1 MQSKGAGKLIINK
14 QTKNYRYQQKKII
27 LRSFVRFKNLL
38 KMNLVLHK
46 LRKTRLIIIVEFFD
60 QIALVFEN

>member
-14 QTKNYRYQQKKII
+14 QTKNYQYQQKII

-46 LRKTRLIIIVEFFD
+46 LRKTRLMIIVEFFD
-60 QIALVFEN
+60 QIAFVFEN

>member
-14 QTKNYRYQQKKII
+14 QTKNYQYQQKKII

-60 QIALVFEN
+60 QIAFVFEN